1 MRRKMSEMNGQEGHF
16 SSRKLILM
24 RKQARMFFQKI
35 FYRKSSREASR
46 GMRVREVGIALIGF
60 S

>member
-1 MRRKMSEMNGQEGHF
+1 MSEMNGQEGHF